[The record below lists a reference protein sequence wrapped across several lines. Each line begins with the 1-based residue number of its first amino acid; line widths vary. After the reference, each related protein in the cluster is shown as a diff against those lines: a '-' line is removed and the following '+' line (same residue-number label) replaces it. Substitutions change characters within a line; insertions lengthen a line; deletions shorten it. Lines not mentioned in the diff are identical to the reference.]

1 MSNPRKYI
9 AKKERVDASDLEL
22 TEKVVFINRVA
33 KVMKGG
39 RRFHFTA
46 IVVVGDMA
54 GHVGAA
60 MGKATEV
67 PEAIRKAGT
76 IARKHM
82 ISVPMSNTTIPHP
95 LLVNFGA
102 ARVLMKP
109 APPGT
114 GLIAGGGVRAVL
126 EMAGVKDVVAKSL
139 GSNNPANTVKATML
153 GALAAPLARRG
164 APAPARD
171 LPGGVRWQLS
181 CASPGRRA
189 RSATSTTRSARSRR
203 SVSGGWATAS
213 STAITAPCVV

>member
-9 AKKERVDASDLEL
+9 AKKERLDPSELEIS
-22 TEKVVFINRVA
+22 EKVVFINRVA

-46 IVVVGDMA
+46 VVVVGDMA

-60 MGKATEV
+60 MGKAKEV

-82 ISVPMSNTTIPHP
+82 ITVPLTNSTIPHP
-95 LLVNFGA
+95 LLVRFGA
-102 ARVLMKP
+102 AKVLMKP

-139 GSNNPANTVKATML
+139 GANSAANVVKATVL
-153 GALAAPLARRG
+153 GLSQLRSAEDTLARRR
-164 APAPARD
+164 AVSQEASI
-171 LPGGVRWQLS
+171 GG
-181 CASPGRRA
+181 
-189 RSATSTTRSARSRR
+189 
-203 SVSGGWATAS
+203 
-213 STAITAPCVV
+213 